1 MNRDHDTY
9 DRFTPSERGRFGDN
23 ESSDIRGNDS
33 VRSNLIDLTLVL
45 HHGTAKAI
53 LVSQD
58 GMEAKA
64 KWLPRSLVEI
74 EHKSTTVTGQRR
86 DGQCVDLPTC
96 VVTLTNRMAKEK
108 GLI

>member
-1 MNRDHDTY
+1 MSREHDTY
-9 DRFTPSERGRFGDN
+9 DRFSPSDRGRFGDN

-33 VRSNLIDLTLVL
+33 VRSDLVDLTLVL

-58 GMEAKA
+58 GMESKA
-64 KWLPRSLVEI
+64 VWLPRSLVEI
-74 EHKSTTVTGQRR
+74 EHKSATVTGQRR
-86 DGQCVDLPTC
+86 NGQSVELATC
-96 VVTLTNRMAKEK
+96 GVTLTNRMAKEK

>member
-1 MNRDHDTY
+1 M
-9 DRFTPSERGRFGDN
+9 
-23 ESSDIRGNDS
+23 
-33 VRSNLIDLTLVL
+33 TLVL

-53 LVSQD
+53 LVSHD

-64 KWLPRSLVEI
+64 KWLPRSLIEI
-74 EHKSTTVTGQRR
+74 EHKSASVTGQRR
-86 DGQCVDLPTC
+86 NGQSIELATC